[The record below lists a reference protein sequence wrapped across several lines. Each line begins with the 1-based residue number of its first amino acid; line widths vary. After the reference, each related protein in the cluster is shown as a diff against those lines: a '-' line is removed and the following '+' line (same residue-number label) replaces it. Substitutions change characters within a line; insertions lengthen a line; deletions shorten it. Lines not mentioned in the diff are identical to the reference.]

1 MRGRRLE
8 ETLTICESQ
17 QSLGDDITW
26 RPAVRDVQSGR
37 KGLQLQDSR
46 QEAGLQ
52 PLLAP
57 LPSPTHLSQEPVS
70 FWAPA
75 VAGIHSYPLLCEG
88 SGACCDVQGGD
99 GGAGGGSEE
108 AREGKENL
116 LAGWRQRGR
125 ESQPENGNQRKERR
139 RSQRQKDREEVKER
153 ESELEQKSLIERKT
167 ARKERGGGDCMSKFG
182 CFDGLPCLQPPVSC
196 SLWGHGALIAQ
207 YR

>member
-26 RPAVRDVQSGR
+26 RPTVRDVQSGR

-99 GGAGGGSEE
+99 GGAGGG
-108 AREGKENL
+108 ALRKPGRGRKTCW
-116 LAGWRQRGR
+116 LAGGR
-125 ESQPENGNQRKERR
+125 EEGRA
-139 RSQRQKDREEVKER
+139 SQRMEIRER
-153 ESELEQKSLIERKT
+153 
-167 ARKERGGGDCMSKFG
+167 RGGGARDKRIGKKSRKG
-182 CFDGLPCLQPPVSC
+182 KVS
-196 SLWGHGALIAQ
+196 WNRKA
-207 YR
+207 